1 MSGACGTKHTRIR
14 TGLCCYASQSKK
26 AAIVCSCVCVPCCTA
41 CVCLMRSCSR
51 VSVWDIFLRAFMSI
65 LGRCDVFISCFLEC
79 SRGCMVTEPAVFL
92 LLCLRVALASEYRRA
107 YTSGLCLCGGLTYV
121 RGRSPPHWPAGNE
134 REALFSRPANHST
147 ACRRGGEDV
156 QGSLNFFRRGQNR
169 DMCLV

>member
-1 MSGACGTKHTRIR
+1 ML
-14 TGLCCYASQSKK
+14 LCQPVQESSYC
-26 AAIVCSCVCVPCCTA
+26 VFMCVCTLLYSV
-41 CVCLMRSCSR
+41 CVFDAIMSR
-51 VSVWDIFLRAFMSI
+51 VSVWDIFLRAFTSI